1 MKYSSQGTRTGIAWR
16 TFAKRNWEALLGA
29 AGRAASGAMRG
40 FVSLS
45 VGKFARCSNVAH
57 CRPSVRRT
65 VIRLNSITRGCARV
79 KVMTNGLGGEDLA
92 APAAEIEFGR
102 WSNRPNQSPVYD
114 VSRLALPSSWVLSST
129 SLQNGLIFPS
139 PPEQT
144 QRAEAGGE
152 ERNVSG
158 ISRFDRKEHIGAPI
172 I

>member
-92 APAAEIEFGR
+92 APAAEIESDGGPIGR
-102 WSNRPNQSPVYD
+102 IKVLCTTSRGWHSLQVGFFRVRHCKTDSFFLLHPSRPNAPRPVAK
-114 VSRLALPSSWVLSST
+114 SGTFRGF
-129 SLQNGLIFPS
+129 QGLI
-139 PPEQT
+139 
-144 QRAEAGGE
+144 G
-152 ERNVSG
+152 RNTSA
-158 ISRFDRKEHIGAPI
+158 RQ
-172 I
+172 